1 MCNFELQIQL
11 ILKSEI
17 HVDDLAQSAPV
28 TVISH
33 SNKQCTYSLLK
44 M

>member
-1 MCNFELQIQL
+1 MCNFESQIQL

-17 HVDDLAQSAPV
+17 HVDDLAQSASI

-44 M
+44 C